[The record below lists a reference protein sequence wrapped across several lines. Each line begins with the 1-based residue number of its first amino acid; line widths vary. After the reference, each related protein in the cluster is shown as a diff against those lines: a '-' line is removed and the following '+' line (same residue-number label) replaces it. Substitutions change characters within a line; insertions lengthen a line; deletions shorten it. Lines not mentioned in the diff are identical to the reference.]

1 MSLPTHLTSNASQLP
16 FFCSSNSL
24 LFYLDDPSTFSQVLT
39 LYNPYDFVVRYKVL
53 CTAPKKY
60 SVAEPQGEIRAQH
73 SVDTIVRLLDTSA
86 SSANQNVVHKIRV
99 QFFDRRKSQDLIG
112 KRDVTCSILS
122 YKPLEQSFDD
132 EPNMAGGTSKRTR
145 PNTITNPTPPIIQ
158 QETRDPLV
166 VFILTI
172 LGAIC
177 AFVLVL
183 PTIPDSD
190 NSFNARIPSYLHMTT
205 NSKVI
210 ASYILGLLT
219 NWTILIY
226 FILFHGIKSKR
237 LNKIIHDPIFTSNLN
252 FVKWS
257 ANKFHNKLTSN
268 FALNRFRLQIL
279 PDISI
284 KVKWFYLE
292 PSSAKSIL
300 RAADY
305 PNLYVLGLYNINEKT
320 ARRLFTDER
329 FSTGIFKKQITR
341 LIITTPRKKNN
352 SFTIVKICSCIFSIC
367 NKLTHLTFSESS
379 YVDFVSLLFDVPS
392 RSFSSSSLLA
402 LNIKVQHFSQLL
414 YVLDGRFSQL
424 HTLIVDLINNV
435 LSTDLIENKEKILN
449 LKCFVLSCAWEVTRY
464 EECLLP
470 LIYRMS
476 NIEKLG
482 LYLTIYVNDKFI
494 DGNDLKK
501 NVINRLPQLN
511 LFTFDIRSLMFINN
525 QINLPSKKDIE
536 ESFRDF
542 QYTKIISYVDYF
554 REKKTGQCHVFSYPS
569 EMPYYQKITNNF
581 PDGLY
586 RYVRFISLYDEYPFE
601 HEFFIKI
608 SQSIPF
614 MERLSLINHQSQ
626 IHKQS
631 YKLINH
637 NFNSTIAKYNYL
649 ITLDIEEI
657 HDDYIEEFLFNTKTY
672 FHNNIVISI
681 NYKSLERVTRNFTR
695 DVTRINCAKINEIFL
710 SGEKRYFNSLRDYF
724 PCARI
729 H

>member
-1 MSLPTHLTSNASQLP
+1 
-16 FFCSSNSL
+16 
-24 LFYLDDPSTFSQVLT
+24 
-39 LYNPYDFVVRYKVL
+39 
-53 CTAPKKY
+53 
-60 SVAEPQGEIRAQH
+60 
-73 SVDTIVRLLDTSA
+73 
-86 SSANQNVVHKIRV
+86 
-99 QFFDRRKSQDLIG
+99 
-112 KRDVTCSILS
+112 
-122 YKPLEQSFDD
+122 
-132 EPNMAGGTSKRTR
+132 
-145 PNTITNPTPPIIQ
+145 
-158 QETRDPLV
+158 
-166 VFILTI
+166 
-172 LGAIC
+172 
-177 AFVLVL
+177 
-183 PTIPDSD
+183 
-190 NSFNARIPSYLHMTT
+190 
-205 NSKVI
+205 
-210 ASYILGLLT
+210 

-320 ARRLFTDER
+320 ARRLFTD
-329 FSTGIFKKQITR
+329 
-341 LIITTPRKKNN
+341 
-352 SFTIVKICSCIFSIC
+352 
-367 NKLTHLTFSESS
+367 
-379 YVDFVSLLFDVPS
+379 FVSLLFDVPS
-392 RSFSSSSLLA
+392 RSFSSSSLLV

-554 REKKTGQCHVFSYPS
+554 REKKTGQCHAFSYPS
-569 EMPYYQKITNNF
+569 EMPYYQKIKNNF

>member
-1 MSLPTHLTSNASQLP
+1 
-16 FFCSSNSL
+16 
-24 LFYLDDPSTFSQVLT
+24 
-39 LYNPYDFVVRYKVL
+39 
-53 CTAPKKY
+53 
-60 SVAEPQGEIRAQH
+60 
-73 SVDTIVRLLDTSA
+73 
-86 SSANQNVVHKIRV
+86 
-99 QFFDRRKSQDLIG
+99 
-112 KRDVTCSILS
+112 
-122 YKPLEQSFDD
+122 
-132 EPNMAGGTSKRTR
+132 
-145 PNTITNPTPPIIQ
+145 
-158 QETRDPLV
+158 
-166 VFILTI
+166 
-172 LGAIC
+172 
-177 AFVLVL
+177 
-183 PTIPDSD
+183 
-190 NSFNARIPSYLHMTT
+190 
-205 NSKVI
+205 
-210 ASYILGLLT
+210 
-219 NWTILIY
+219 
-226 FILFHGIKSKR
+226 
-237 LNKIIHDPIFTSNLN
+237 
-252 FVKWS
+252 
-257 ANKFHNKLTSN
+257 
-268 FALNRFRLQIL
+268 
-279 PDISI
+279 
-284 KVKWFYLE
+284 
-292 PSSAKSIL
+292 
-300 RAADY
+300 
-305 PNLYVLGLYNINEKT
+305 
-320 ARRLFTDER
+320 
-329 FSTGIFKKQITR
+329 
-341 LIITTPRKKNN
+341 
-352 SFTIVKICSCIFSIC
+352 
-367 NKLTHLTFSESS
+367 
-379 YVDFVSLLFDVPS
+379 
-392 RSFSSSSLLA
+392 
-402 LNIKVQHFSQLL
+402 VQHFSQLL

-554 REKKTGQCHVFSYPS
+554 REKKTGQCHIFSYPS

-649 ITLDIEEI
+649 ITLDIEEV

>member
-320 ARRLFTDER
+320 ARRLFTD
-329 FSTGIFKKQITR
+329 
-341 LIITTPRKKNN
+341 
-352 SFTIVKICSCIFSIC
+352 
-367 NKLTHLTFSESS
+367 
-379 YVDFVSLLFDVPS
+379 FVSLLFDVPS
-392 RSFSSSSLLA
+392 RSFSSSSLLV

>member
-132 EPNMAGGTSKRTR
+132 EPNTAGGTSRRTR

-219 NWTILIY
+219 
-226 FILFHGIKSKR
+226 
-237 LNKIIHDPIFTSNLN
+237 
-252 FVKWS
+252 
-257 ANKFHNKLTSN
+257 
-268 FALNRFRLQIL
+268 
-279 PDISI
+279 
-284 KVKWFYLE
+284 
-292 PSSAKSIL
+292 
-300 RAADY
+300 
-305 PNLYVLGLYNINEKT
+305 
-320 ARRLFTDER
+320 
-329 FSTGIFKKQITR
+329 
-341 LIITTPRKKNN
+341 
-352 SFTIVKICSCIFSIC
+352 
-367 NKLTHLTFSESS
+367 
-379 YVDFVSLLFDVPS
+379 
-392 RSFSSSSLLA
+392 
-402 LNIKVQHFSQLL
+402 VQHFSQLL

-554 REKKTGQCHVFSYPS
+554 REKKTGQCHIFSYPS

-649 ITLDIEEI
+649 ITLDIEEV